1 VHRSYAWRSSSSP
14 LMKPPLWCCVVR
26 LLWSWVSPAYR
37 ERAHEGDVAGAVSF
51 FLFGTLTLLMAS
63 APADFAGSRQAGT
76 ASGTVG
82 APLKLVVTGTTS
94 HSSTTLVWD
103 GWLPCVFAAV
113 MNFGQYIGSGIASFA
128 TGWLV
133 DAFGWGAWLGAMIPA
148 ACIGVVCMVV
158 LLRMWKTHDEHSHM
172 FQGKSRRLSS
182 ISQLDVGDSEDADA
196 SGKAASGGAPTT
208 SSRSRGSRGS
218 AQGTPPSRK
227 SAGPGAEQI
236 RAAAAAANRTTTED
250 GQVHVANPL
259 TLLEEGGG
267 ARA

>member
-1 VHRSYAWRSSSSP
+1 
-14 LMKPPLWCCVVR
+14 M
-26 LLWSWVSPAYR
+26 
-37 ERAHEGDVAGAVSF
+37 
-51 FLFGTLTLLMAS
+51 
-63 APADFAGSRQAGT
+63 
-76 ASGTVG
+76 
-82 APLKLVVTGTTS
+82 TGTTS
-94 HSSTTLVWD
+94 LSSTTLVWD

-158 LLRMWKTHDEHSHM
+158 LLRMWTTHDEHSHM

-182 ISQLDVGDSEDADA
+182 VSQLDFGDSEDAF
-196 SGKAASGGAPTT
+196 GKAASGAAPAT
-208 SSRSRGSRGS
+208 SSRSHGSRGS

-227 SAGPGAEQI
+227 STGPGAEQI